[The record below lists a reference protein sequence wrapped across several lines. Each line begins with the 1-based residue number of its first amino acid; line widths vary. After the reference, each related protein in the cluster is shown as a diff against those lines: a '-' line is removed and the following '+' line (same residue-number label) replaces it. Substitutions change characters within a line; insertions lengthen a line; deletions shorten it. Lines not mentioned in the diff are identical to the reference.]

1 MEIECVALAYT
12 REWEVCVVLVK
23 HFTLA
28 ELDAERARRVWVSES
43 PYWRVPLECRGINE
57 TRDEVWRLKGME
69 ERVGQLN
76 EFVVAV
82 DNDRELLAEFR
93 GRVYRVDRDP
103 ADTNMN
109 LLLGACK

>member
-1 MEIECVALAYT
+1 
-12 REWEVCVVLVK
+12 
-23 HFTLA
+23 
-28 ELDAERARRVWVSES
+28 
-43 PYWRVPLECRGINE
+43 
-57 TRDEVWRLKGME
+57 ME